1 MDNRQDIDHI
11 LKNWPFDPTSINV
24 RSVRIGE
31 RSVIQLRL
39 DMGLLQMEI
48 LGRPDGKR
56 PHGETTYFDYLRKQR
71 DQKPGRFQ
79 LTEEQCAEVDR
90 EFVQFYHRRVCWLHM
105 REFDRA
111 VRDAEHTLGLMD
123 FCKAYSPDEEWTIS
137 HEQYRP
143 FVLYHRTQARAL
155 AILESDVENSGELAI
170 EEVAKGLEEI
180 RQLFIE
186 YEAEDKFDEDE
197 LVIQLREFQQSL
209 RSRYKIDKTLSEQL
223 SEAIAEENFEL
234 AAKLRDQIS
243 SRLHRR

>member
-56 PHGETTYFDYLRKQR
+56 PHGETTYFDFLQKQCE
-71 DQKPGRFQ
+71 QKRGGFQ
-79 LTEEQCAEVDR
+79 LTEEQCSEVDR

-111 VRDAEHTLGLMD
+111 VQDADHTLGLMD
-123 FCKAYSPDEEWTIS
+123 FCKEFSPDEEWTIS

-155 AILESDVENSGELAI
+155 AILEADGENAGELAV
-170 EEVAKGLEEI
+170 EEVAKGLDLI
-180 RQLFIE
+180 RELFVQ
-186 YEAEDKFDEDE
+186 YDAEDKFEEDE
-197 LVIQLREFQQSL
+197 LVVQLLEFQNSL
-209 RSRYKIDKTLSEQL
+209 RSRYKVDKTLSEQL
-223 SEAIAEENFEL
+223 SDAIAAENFEL

-243 SRLHRR
+243 SRQSGR